1 MTTNGYQVSL
11 WGDENVLMK
20 IKTMALTRMRCKEIS
35 GALITLSFL
44 TWMLVT
50 LGDVH
55 FEKSYD
61 MVLFCFMHFSVY
73 VTFQ

>member
-11 WGDENVLMK
+11 WGDENALMK
-20 IKTMALTRMRCKEIS
+20 IRTMALTIMRHEEIS

-61 MVLFCFMHFSVY
+61 MVLF
-73 VTFQ
+73 